1 MPLKARQE
9 LEEEIRLYVG
19 DDERV
24 REALD
29 RVADAKLSAD
39 AMRAVRGLVMD
50 VLKAHERLLKQELT
64 DWMGEHLT

>member
-1 MPLKARQE
+1 MALKAWQE
-9 LEEEIRLYVG
+9 LEEEIALYVG
-19 DDERV
+19 DDEKV

-29 RVADAKLSAD
+29 RLGDAKLSAD
-39 AMRAVRGLVMD
+39 AVRVVRGLVID